1 MTTATLGRTTPAIQY
16 FENELFIFDP
26 ASFTSYSQDWQEKS
40 KKLDEIFA
48 RRKRERQLTR

>member
-1 MTTATLGRTTPAIQY
+1 MTTATLSRTAPTPEY

-26 ASFTSYSQDWQEKS
+26 ASFTSYSQDWREKS